1 MITKFRFAYLY
12 LGSRV
17 ILIKPA
23 PATIPRAI
31 AGHVLPI
38 SMDAISNRRVIP
50 LATVCMEIGGATGR
64 FGPYLQRSFYRFY
77 VCGYEFSCMFS
88 SAPWGNTHQL
98 CLQLV
103 KTEPQPWTGPDL
115 CLWEDPPAVALL
127 GRSIEFV
134 WEVSCFRSELTQ

>member
-1 MITKFRFAYLY
+1 MLFTLMITTFRFAYLY

-77 VCGYEFSCMFS
+77 VCGYEFSFFS
-88 SAPWGNTHQL
+88 FLGPRTT
-98 CLQLV
+98 
-103 KTEPQPWTGPDL
+103 KTNYLPNSPVRNRSRGPGPNF
-115 CLWEDPPAVALL
+115 CLWEDPPVVAL
-127 GRSIEFV
+127 
-134 WEVSCFRSELTQ
+134 